1 VSDVA
6 RSARMLVVDDDPAIR
21 KILADRFRAL
31 GHDVATATDGDSAL
45 AWLDTNDADVVLL
58 DLQMPKTD
66 GFAVLAAL
74 ARRGDMPATIVV
86 TAHGSIEAAVRAV
99 KAGATDFVTKP
110 FDAAHLEHTVDGV
123 LDRLGLRRRV
133 KSLELELSS
142 RHSLVLGASR
152 AMADAHETAMRAA
165 ASDATILLRGE
176 SGTGKEVIAR
186 AVHAASKRKSGPF
199 VAINCAAL
207 GADLLESELFGHEK
221 GSFTGAV
228 AAKPGLL
235 EAAAGGSVLLDEIGE
250 LQLDLQAKLLRAI
263 ETREVTRVG
272 AVRAQPI
279 DIRFMA
285 ATHRDLASS
294 KSSGGFRR
302 DLFYRLAGITLA
314 VPPLRERR
322 ERITSI
328 ANELVR
334 ASGRKDDALTES
346 ARSALL
352 AHHWPGNVRELR
364 NVIDRAILIAGN
376 DPIAADHIMFDTSQ
390 PSAPSTGE
398 ADLDPDARAE
408 RDRIVA
414 ALDECAGNQTHAAK
428 KLGISR
434 ATLVTKLAV
443 YRVPRPRKR

>member
-1 VSDVA
+1 MTDSTTIRD
-6 RSARMLVVDDDPAIR
+6 RKPASVTH
-21 KILADRFRAL
+21 
-31 GHDVATATDGDSAL
+31 G
-45 AWLDTNDADVVLL
+45 WVLL
-58 DLQMPKTD
+58 VTIDEDVRAFSLPE
-66 GFAVLAAL
+66 
-74 ARRGDMPATIVV
+74 RGTVTIGRAPSCDV
-86 TAHGSIEAAVRAV
+86 SIEHEKISRTHARLTTGEKWTLEDLGSRNGISVRGVTVAEGGVADIVPGEPLGLGPFPAVIVPRAVSAVRTQA
-99 KAGATDFVTKP
+99 
-110 FDAAHLEHTVDGV
+110 
-123 LDRLGLRRRV
+123 
-133 KSLELELSS
+133 
-142 RHSLVLGASR
+142 GASR
-152 AMADAHETAMRAA
+152 VAIDDPTLAEPTQLVVSIAKSPINVLITGETGA
-165 ASDATILLRGE
+165 
-176 SGTGKEVIAR
+176 GKEVLAR
-186 AVHAASKRKSGPF
+186 ALHRLSGRTGPLL
-199 VAINCAAL
+199 AINCAAL
-207 GADLLESELFGHEK
+207 SPQLLESELFGHEK

-294 KSSGGFRR
+294 RSSGGFRR

-322 ERITSI
+322 DRITSI

-334 ASGRKDDALTES
+334 ASGRDEDALTDA
-346 ARSALL
+346 ARSTLL

-364 NVIDRAILIAGN
+364 NVIDRAILIAGD
-376 DPIAADHIMFDTSQ
+376 DPIAAEHIMFDISQAPAPRTSN
-390 PSAPSTGE
+390 
-398 ADLDPDARAE
+398 ADLDPEAQAE